1 MLFLEL
7 AAQAVRGFSPSIRVA
22 LKPGYSA
29 LKSPGDLPS
38 PLSGLIVA
46 LTFPDGR
53 GGDAAFLAPG
63 AKAGRAGL
71 SIQGNDGS
79 IWRVVR
85 DLGGAGGLH
94 KLNRANNQFEPIAT
108 EASDMAQSLR
118 SGAGFPARTT
128 WEQLFTINGPQLPTR
143 RPRAAAPSGAFASS
157 PSGSFKNL
165 PRVQNQWEGGGG
177 GAAVSAEDLAK
188 LPALEAELVTA
199 RKTTEVQFKLDGV
212 TAELYNL
219 ETRKQKVEEV
229 TGRLKAAR
237 AEAADLK
244 KKFEG
249 LPPDIEARMR
259 RVEDDQ
265 KQYKDTLARYRE
277 EEIEV
282 KARAASAPDS
292 LLKDQRFALALVA
305 GLGLI
310 IGADFL
316 EGGMRLVALLGMVP
330 LTLAALLALRYVE
343 ELQRYSRGK
352 GADEVLAA
360 REKKLTDEFQ
370 MSQTMVDHAIDRL
383 GVNSP
388 EEFLALAAK
397 AAQFQN
403 QLGALELEEADVRS
417 DPEFIGVA
425 ESYARLKAEQE
436 ALNAELQAMP
446 GGFVREVRE
455 IEREIQRIKEPAPPV
470 KSSVSSVGFAPVATA
485 PTESWEDPMPPLLMI
500 ATDLFA
506 TDVPSLWSVLH
517 DRASQYIT
525 ALTDR
530 RYHAMTV
537 DANGR
542 ATIEAPGRTIPA
554 RELPG
559 KDLDLIYLALRLT
572 LIEKAAPAN
581 KLPVVIEDTFNTVID
596 GPRQPLFGRMVKHL
610 GSLTQVLHVSGA
622 GHNGSMADTP
632 VAI

>member
-1 MLFLEL
+1 
-7 AAQAVRGFSPSIRVA
+7 
-22 LKPGYSA
+22 
-29 LKSPGDLPS
+29 
-38 PLSGLIVA
+38 
-46 LTFPDGR
+46 
-53 GGDAAFLAPG
+53 
-63 AKAGRAGL
+63 
-71 SIQGNDGS
+71 
-79 IWRVVR
+79 
-85 DLGGAGGLH
+85 
-94 KLNRANNQFEPIAT
+94 
-108 EASDMAQSLR
+108 
-118 SGAGFPARTT
+118 
-128 WEQLFTINGPQLPTR
+128 
-143 RPRAAAPSGAFASS
+143 
-157 PSGSFKNL
+157 
-165 PRVQNQWEGGGG
+165 
-177 GAAVSAEDLAK
+177 
-188 LPALEAELVTA
+188 
-199 RKTTEVQFKLDGV
+199 
-212 TAELYNL
+212 
-219 ETRKQKVEEV
+219 
-229 TGRLKAAR
+229 
-237 AEAADLK
+237 
-244 KKFEG
+244 
-249 LPPDIEARMR
+249 
-259 RVEDDQ
+259 
-265 KQYKDTLARYRE
+265 
-277 EEIEV
+277 
-282 KARAASAPDS
+282 
-292 LLKDQRFALALVA
+292 
-305 GLGLI
+305 
-310 IGADFL
+310 
-316 EGGMRLVALLGMVP
+316 
-330 LTLAALLALRYVE
+330 
-343 ELQRYSRGK
+343 
-352 GADEVLAA
+352 VLAA

-436 ALNAELQAMP
+436 ALNAELQAMS